1 MRQPLLVLSAAL
13 ALLGAPGC
21 AMHSVQITTNVFE
34 LPEDEQ
40 PTAVVQG
47 MGIYIHAAGRTLAIA
62 GPVVLDIKCRTFGK
76 DSTVAIEW
84 GGMTYV
90 CEGGQ
95 LSPEA
100 RKLLGEVTR
109 GAVAGATGNPLGL
122 LQGALNDDSNEKASG
137 GAP

>member
-1 MRQPLLVLSAAL
+1 MRQLLVLSAAL
-13 ALLGAPGC
+13 ALFGAPGC

-40 PTAVVQG
+40 PAAVIQG
-47 MGIYIHAAGRTLAIA
+47 LGIYIHAAGRTLAIA

-100 RKLLGEVTR
+100 RKLLGEVAR

-122 LQGALNDDSNEKASG
+122 LQGGLRKAQGEKLTEE
-137 GAP
+137 AP